1 MKKLTAVLLVL
12 TLLFGFSLT
21 AFAEEAKFEKMK
33 DLNNYWAENDAY
45 PDWFCGVW
53 TETGSLNNLVVAVLD
68 TEEGERGKQ
77 EILDLIEDDSS
88 VTFTYGEYSRNY
100 LVSVQHSF
108 TYEIFQELGLS
119 YTAFLDDKCRIEL
132 GILYEKRNDPKV
144 QEKLE
149 EIKKQYGDIFTVKYV
164 DGLVSD
170 DVQNVAYDIPS
181 LFLKGK

>member
-108 TYEIFQELGLS
+108 TYEISPYCFFIS
-119 YTAFLDDKCRIEL
+119 SSF
-132 GILYEKRNDPKV
+132 
-144 QEKLE
+144 
-149 EIKKQYGDIFTVKYV
+149 
-164 DGLVSD
+164 S
-170 DVQNVAYDIPS
+170 
-181 LFLKGK
+181 